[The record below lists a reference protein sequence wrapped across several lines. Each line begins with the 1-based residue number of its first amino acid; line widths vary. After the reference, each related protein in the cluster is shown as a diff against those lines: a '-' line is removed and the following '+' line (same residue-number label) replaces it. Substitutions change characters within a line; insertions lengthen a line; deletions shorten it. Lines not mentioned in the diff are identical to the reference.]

1 MLKYR
6 GYRDHPRG
14 TISPCQVRKTFNL
27 ILQKAGGHATS
38 GIAVGGIAGGHA
50 TSGIAAGGITIP
62 HLIQY
67 SVF

>member
-27 ILQKAGGHATS
+27 ILQKAGGHAPS
-38 GIAVGGIAGGHA
+38 GIAV
-50 TSGIAAGGITIP
+50 GGITIP
-62 HLIQY
+62 HLIQCIL
-67 SVF
+67 VLAIVL